1 MSFFLEC
8 SNVEQN
14 DTSMDNDDE
23 VERVPSACNKSTQ
36 TEDVLDFTKE

>member
-1 MSFFLEC
+1 MLFFLEC

-14 DTSMDNDDE
+14 DTSMDKKDE
-23 VERVPSACNKSTQ
+23 VDRVSPTCNKSTQ